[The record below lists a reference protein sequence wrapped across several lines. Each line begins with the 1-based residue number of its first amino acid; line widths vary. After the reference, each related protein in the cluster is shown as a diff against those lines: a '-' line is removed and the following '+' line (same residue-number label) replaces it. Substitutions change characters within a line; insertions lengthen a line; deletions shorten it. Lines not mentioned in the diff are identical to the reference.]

1 MADEHGTLDRLYW
14 PLMRSPSIKLDHC
27 AICGR
32 PAPLEQHH
40 MVFRSA
46 GELYVNGVRRPH
58 PCITVCGFGNCLQ
71 DADGRYYCHGLAHHR
86 MLHFRWVDAKPLP
99 PGTYNNPPQCG
110 GHLEYLITKEPTKY
124 ADALEMDGWRRV
136 NTRRKSW
143 E

>member
-1 MADEHGTLDRLYW
+1 MSKLYW

-27 AICGR
+27 AVCGR

-46 GELYVNGVRRPH
+46 GEMYVNGIRKPH
-58 PCITVCGFGNCLQ
+58 PCISLCGFGNNLK

-86 MLHFRWVDAKPLP
+86 MLHFRWIDAKPQLP
-99 PGTYNNPPQCG
+99 DMNGGANFGT
-110 GHLEYLITKEPTKY
+110 GHLEFLVTDEPTKY
-124 ADALEMDGWRRV
+124 ADALEMDGWKRIR
-136 NTRRKSW
+136 TRSRAW